1 MNEIVST
8 ITHYVKQKLEN
19 EGSGHDWH
27 HIERVVRHAEVIAKA
42 EGANDFVC
50 IVAALVHDLADDKI
64 APSEAEG
71 LKEVER
77 LLEDVNRE
85 EREHIIEIIS
95 SISFKGGNRPPVTTL
110 EAQVVQDADRLDA
123 IGAIGIARTFVY
135 AGAKG
140 DLIHDPSIT
149 IRDNMTPET
158 YRSGQSTAINHF
170 YEKLLHLKELM
181 NTTKGKE
188 LAQHRH
194 EFMEHFLNQ
203 FHDEWAGR
211 K

>member
-1 MNEIVST
+1 MNETVRE
-8 ITHYVKQKLEN
+8 ITDYVKKKLEK

-27 HIERVVRHAEVIAKA
+27 HIERVVQHAEVIAKA
-42 EGANDFVC
+42 EGADEFVC
-50 IVAALVHDLADDKI
+50 IAAALVHDLADDKI

-71 LKEVER
+71 LKEVES
-77 LLEDVNRE
+77 LLCEVNQKD
-85 EREHIIEIIS
+85 REHIIEIIS
-95 SISFKGGNRPPVTTL
+95 SISFKGGKRPPVTTL
-110 EAQVVQDADRLDA
+110 EAQVVQDADRIDA

-135 AGAKG
+135 AGSKG
-140 DLIHDPSIT
+140 DLIYDPSLT
-149 IRDNMTPET
+149 VRDHMSEET

-181 NTTKGKE
+181 NTEKGKE
-188 LAQHRH
+188 LAQQRH
-194 EFMEHFLNQ
+194 EFMEQFLIQ